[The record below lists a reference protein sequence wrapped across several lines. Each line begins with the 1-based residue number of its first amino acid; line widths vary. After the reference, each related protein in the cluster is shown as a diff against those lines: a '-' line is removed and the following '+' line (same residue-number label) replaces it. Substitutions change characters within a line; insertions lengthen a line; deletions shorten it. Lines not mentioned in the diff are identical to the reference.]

1 MRVLERRR
9 KKLFHER
16 KTGRF
21 DAICEQGHVSPLAYV
36 GCVRMGGEGKK
47 ESCKGIIWEMS
58 VGLLKK
64 ETAPK
69 KRKGKGVPV
78 KYSFSSL
85 SLFPV
90 IV

>member
-64 ETAPK
+64 RNSAEK
-69 KRKGKGVPV
+69 EEEGKRGTCQI
-78 KYSFSSL
+78 FFFLSL
-85 SLFPV
+85 SPV